1 MNFLVAYDVS
11 TQDREG
17 QRRLRRVARACEGY
31 GQRVQ
36 YSLFEVVCSRTTM
49 ARLIA
54 ELEIIMEAEADAIR
68 IYQLEADGLDRVIR
82 LGLSRELPND
92 GPWVL

>member
-11 TQDREG
+11 TQNPEG

-54 ELEIIMEAEADAIR
+54 ELELIMEAEADAIR

-82 LGLSRELPND
+82 LGLHRELPHD

>member
-11 TQDREG
+11 TQNPEG

-82 LGLSRELPND
+82 LGLRRELPND

>member
-11 TQDREG
+11 THDREG

-36 YSLFEVVCSRTTM
+36 YSLFEVVCSRTNM
-49 ARLIA
+49 ARLLA
-54 ELEIIMEAEADAIR
+54 ELETIMEANADAIR
-68 IYQLEADGLDRVIR
+68 VYPLEADGLDKVIR
-82 LGLSRELPND
+82 LGIRRELPHD
-92 GPWVL
+92 GPWVV

>member
-11 TQDREG
+11 TQDRDG

-36 YSLFEVVCSRTTM
+36 YSLFEVVCSRTKM
-49 ARLIA
+49 ARLLA
-54 ELEIIMEAEADAIR
+54 ELETIMETDTDAIR
-68 IYQLEADGLDRVIR
+68 IYQLETDSLDRVIR
-82 LGLSRELPND
+82 LGLRRELPHD
-92 GPWVL
+92 GSWVM

>member
-54 ELEIIMEAEADAIR
+54 ELEIIMEADADAIR
-68 IYQLEADGLDRVIR
+68 IYQLDADGLDKVLR
-82 LGLSRELPND
+82 LGLRRELPHD

>member
-54 ELEIIMEAEADAIR
+54 ELEIIMEAEADVIR

-82 LGLSRELPND
+82 LGLRRELPND

>member
-11 TQDREG
+11 TQDKEG
-17 QRRLRRVARACEGY
+17 QRRLRSVARACEGY

-49 ARLIA
+49 AKLLV
-54 ELEIIMEAEADAIR
+54 ELEGIMEAEVDAIR
-68 IYQLEADGLDRVIR
+68 IYRLDADGLDKVIR
-82 LGLSRELPND
+82 LGQCRELPID
-92 GPWVL
+92 TSWVL

>member
-82 LGLSRELPND
+82 LGLRRELPND